1 MMKNDCST
9 NDTLSFD
16 FIRSEFTEKE
26 ISEIDM
32 RLMGNMIYET
42 AHSLSEKVNNDI
54 LFPLS
59 LWLNDPGW
67 LNRFQGIGDLS
78 PDWAGYKRKQR
89 IWTVTQKQ
97 LAAER
102 LKLYWQEIRR
112 RRNFRHAV
120 SKLISTNTQNRIHAN
135 PEMCKSA
142 NLNSNFLQPIVS
154 PFSPQEQIKSETLLQ
169 FQQAHNLSVSNLLP
183 WKLIIISELSCAKQ
197 FSELKSYY
205 PAGRKEDAT
214 AKLIHLLQMETDG
227 KIKLIQSRPFGEIT
241 IEPVEH
247 IDSAL
252 VKVKD
257 KESRTYGFDW
267 LDLNRN
273 QKSRL
278 IDDIRGHN
286 IICRCGW

>member
-1 MMKNDCST
+1 MMKNDCSAD
-9 NDTLSFD
+9 DTLSFD
-16 FIRSEFTEKE
+16 FIRYELTEKE

-42 AHSLSEKVNNDI
+42 AHALSEKVNNDI
-54 LFPLS
+54 LLPLS
-59 LWLNDPGW
+59 RWLNDPGW
-67 LNRFQGIGDLS
+67 LSRFQRNGDLS

-89 IWTVTQKQ
+89 RWTVTQKR

-135 PEMCKSA
+135 REMCKSA
-142 NLNSNFLQPIVS
+142 KLNSRFLQPIVS
-154 PFSPQEQIKSETLLQ
+154 PFSPHEQVRTETLLQ
-169 FQQAHNLSVSNLLP
+169 FQQAHNLSLSDLFP
-183 WKLIIISELSCAKQ
+183 WRLILIDELTCTKK

-205 PAGRKEDAT
+205 PAGRKKDAT

-227 KIKLIQSRPFGEIT
+227 EIELTQNRPLGEIT
-241 IEPVEH
+241 IESVAR
-247 IDSAL
+247 IDSTL

-257 KESRTYGFDW
+257 KESRTYEFDW

>member
-1 MMKNDCST
+1 MMKNDRST
-9 NDTLSFD
+9 NDTLSFE
-16 FIRSEFTEKE
+16 FIRSELTEKE

-32 RLMGNMIYET
+32 RLMGNLIYET

-54 LFPLS
+54 LLPLS
-59 LWLNDPGW
+59 RWLNDPGW
-67 LNRFQGIGDLS
+67 LNRFQEIGDLS

-89 IWTVTQKQ
+89 IWTVTQKR

-120 SKLISTNTQNRIHAN
+120 SKLISTNTQNRIHTN
-135 PEMCKSA
+135 PVLCKSTR
-142 NLNSNFLQPIVS
+142 LNNRFLQPIVS
-154 PFSPQEQIKSETLLQ
+154 PFSPQEQVRSETLLQ

-183 WKLIIISELSCAKQ
+183 WKLIIIGELSCTKK

-205 PAGRKEDAT
+205 PASRKEDAT

-227 KIKLIQSRPFGEIT
+227 EIELTQNRPFGEIT
-241 IEPVEH
+241 IESVKH

-252 VKVKD
+252 VNVKD
-257 KESRTYGFDW
+257 KESRIYEFNW

-278 IDDIRGHN
+278 IDDVRGRN

>member
-1 MMKNDCST
+1 MMKKDSST
-9 NDTLSFD
+9 DDTLSFE
-16 FIRSEFTEKE
+16 FIRSELAEKE

-59 LWLNDPGW
+59 RWLNDPDW
-67 LNRFQGIGDLS
+67 LNRFQGNGDLS
-78 PDWAGYKRKQR
+78 TDWAGYKRKQR
-89 IWTVTQKQ
+89 IWTVTQKR

-102 LKLYWQEIRR
+102 LKLYWQEIRQ
-112 RRNFRHAV
+112 RRNFRNAV
-120 SKLISTNTQNRIHAN
+120 SKLISTNTQNRIHTNAD
-135 PEMCKSA
+135 MCKSA
-142 NLNSNFLQPIVS
+142 KLNSSFLQPIVS
-154 PFSPQEQIKSETLLQ
+154 PFSPQEQVRSETLLQ

-183 WKLIIISELSCAKQ
+183 WKLIIIGELSCTKK

-205 PAGRKEDAT
+205 LAGKKEDVT

-227 KIKLIQSRPFGEIT
+227 EIELTQSRPFGEIT
-241 IEPVEH
+241 IESVKH

-252 VKVKD
+252 VNVKD
-257 KESRTYGFDW
+257 KEGRAYEFDW